1 MASSMIGVV
10 VWGALGALCV
20 FRGFYHP
27 HRAVV
32 QTGAVKKCAG
42 PNSFG
47 VCDPSDQIDTSVGE
61 SVFAT
66 ASAEVVKVGPYY
78 VHLVVQNEPVIL
90 MYEGITPTVEV
101 GQSVGAGQKIGE
113 SDGRVFFS
121 VTQYRQN
128 GVAQFV
134 PPSAWLAVRGCK
146 LVENNTGD
154 ENAYCAQG
162 RDIVVPD
169 DMVCAMKSPEKA
181 GFALLPV
188 TVELQ

>member
-1 MASSMIGVV
+1 MASPMIGVV
-10 VWGALGALCV
+10 AWGALGALCV

-32 QTGAVKKCAG
+32 KNGAVKKCAG

-47 VCDPSDQIDTSVGE
+47 ICDPTDQIETAVGE
-61 SVFAT
+61 PVYA
-66 ASAEVVKVGPYY
+66 AGPEVVEVGSYY

-90 MYEGITPTVEV
+90 MYEGLLPTVEV
-101 GQSVGAGQKIGE
+101 GQHVGAGQKIGE
-113 SDGRVFFS
+113 SDGRVYFS

-128 GVAQFV
+128 RVAQFV
-134 PPSAWLAVRGCK
+134 PPSAWLAVRGFK
-146 LVENNTGD
+146 LVCNNTGD
-154 ENAYCAQG
+154 QNAYCAQG

-169 DMVCAMKSPEKA
+169 EQVCSMKSPEKA

-188 TVELQ
+188 TIELQ